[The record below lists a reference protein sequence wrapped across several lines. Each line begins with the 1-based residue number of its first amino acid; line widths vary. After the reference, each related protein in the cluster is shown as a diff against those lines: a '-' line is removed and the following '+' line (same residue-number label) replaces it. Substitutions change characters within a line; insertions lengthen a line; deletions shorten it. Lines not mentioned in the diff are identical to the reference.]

1 MSLSDKIKKIIKEY
15 GLFKT
20 ANLFGGIE
28 YLKKVLSNDPE
39 FSNIFDNLN
48 GKVYYPL
55 LDDVYEFDFEIFDY
69 QLNRWETSGT
79 AIINVLYDEKELD
92 SLENEK
98 LKLFIVKNDDNV
110 DFNFLLNPEF
120 RSFFPLHTPLV
131 SVGKINGEK
140 IDQDEI
146 LKKNRLSNEPEFNE
160 TEIYNILS
168 KINSKNKKG
177 SVNENK
183 NDNSKLKNYL
193 LNIIETQGL
202 VVATKY
208 VDGIENLSNI
218 FNIPST
224 EMITDYFQERKLD
237 IRDFNINTGGYEF
250 IFKLLYVQ
258 NNDNYLLFFYEI
270 VEGTVTLMM
279 TDETLDLKSKKLKDF
294 EFAWEIHQEI
304 NDLLNE
310 FTYNLMR
317 NLKLTGFD
325 DVLIDYTI

>member
-1 MSLSDKIKKIIKEY
+1 MNLSDKIKKLIQR
-15 GLFKT
+15 GGMAKT
-20 ANLFGGIE
+20 LELFGGLE
-28 YLKKVLSNDPE
+28 HLKNFLLNDPE
-39 FSNIFDNLN
+39 LSDILNNLN
-48 GKVYYPL
+48 GKVYYSFL
-55 LDDVYEFDFEIFDY
+55 GNNYEFDFEIIGY
-69 QLNRWETSGT
+69 KLNKWETQGT
-79 AIINVLYDEKELD
+79 ALINVIYDHKKL
-92 SLENEK
+92 SPIENEK
-98 LKLFIVKNDDNV
+98 LKTFIVIQNDKV
-110 DFNFLLNPEF
+110 EFSFILNPATS
-120 RSFFPLHTPLV
+120 SFFPRTPLV
-131 SVGKINGEK
+131 DVKKINGENFDNQEIIIRRYKFYESELQGILHK
-140 IDQDEI
+140 IHP
-146 LKKNRLSNEPEFNE
+146 KN
-160 TEIYNILS
+160 
-168 KINSKNKKG
+168 NKDV
-177 SVNENK
+177 VNEN
-183 NDNSKLKNYL
+183 NNSRLKNYL

-202 VVATKY
+202 IVASKY

>member
-1 MSLSDKIKKIIKEY
+1 MNLSHKIKKLIQR
-15 GLFKT
+15 GGMAKT
-20 ANLFGGIE
+20 LELFGGLE
-28 YLKKVLSNDPE
+28 HLKNFSLNDPE
-39 FSNIFDNLN
+39 LSDILNNLN
-48 GKVYYPL
+48 GKVYYSFL
-55 LDDVYEFDFEIFDY
+55 GNNYEFDFEIIGY
-69 QLNRWETSGT
+69 KLNKWETQGT
-79 AIINVLYDEKELD
+79 ALINVIYDHKKL
-92 SLENEK
+92 SPIENEK
-98 LKLFIVKNDDNV
+98 LKTFIVIQNDKV
-110 DFNFLLNPEF
+110 EFSFELNPAT
-120 RSFFPLHTPLV
+120 SSYFPRTSLV
-131 SVGKINGEK
+131 DVKKINGENFDNQEIIIRGYKFYESELQGILHK
-140 IDQDEI
+140 IHP
-146 LKKNRLSNEPEFNE
+146 KN
-160 TEIYNILS
+160 
-168 KINSKNKKG
+168 NKDV
-177 SVNENK
+177 VNEN
-183 NDNSKLKNYL
+183 NNSRLKNYL

-202 VVATKY
+202 IVASKY

-237 IRDFNINTGGYEF
+237 IRNFNINTGGYEF

>member
-1 MSLSDKIKKIIKEY
+1 MNLSHKIKKLIQR
-15 GLFKT
+15 GGMAKT
-20 ANLFGGIE
+20 LELFGGLE
-28 YLKKVLSNDPE
+28 HLKNFLLNDPE
-39 FSNIFDNLN
+39 LSDILNNLN
-48 GKVYYPL
+48 GKVYYSFL
-55 LDDVYEFDFEIFDY
+55 GNNYEFDFEIIGY
-69 QLNRWETSGT
+69 KLNKWETQGT
-79 AIINVLYDEKELD
+79 ALINVIYDHKKL
-92 SLENEK
+92 SPIENEK
-98 LKLFIVKNDDNV
+98 LKTFIVIQNDKV
-110 DFNFLLNPEF
+110 EFSFELNPAT
-120 RSFFPLHTPLV
+120 SSYFPRTSLV
-131 SVGKINGEK
+131 DVKKINGENFDNQEIIIRGYKFYESELQGILHK
-140 IDQDEI
+140 IHP
-146 LKKNRLSNEPEFNE
+146 KN
-160 TEIYNILS
+160 
-168 KINSKNKKG
+168 NKDV
-177 SVNENK
+177 VNEN
-183 NDNSKLKNYL
+183 NNSRLKNYL

-202 VVATKY
+202 IVASKY

-224 EMITDYFQERKLD
+224 EMIKDYFQERKLD
-237 IRDFNINTGGYEF
+237 IRNFNINTGGYEF

>member
-1 MSLSDKIKKIIKEY
+1 MNLSDKIKKLIQR
-15 GLFKT
+15 GGMAKT
-20 ANLFGGIE
+20 LELFGGLE
-28 YLKKVLSNDPE
+28 HLKNFSLNDPE
-39 FSNIFDNLN
+39 LSDILNNLN
-48 GKVYYPL
+48 GKVYYSFL
-55 LDDVYEFDFEIFDY
+55 GNNYEFDFEIIGY
-69 QLNRWETSGT
+69 KLNKWETQGT
-79 AIINVLYDEKELD
+79 ALINVIYDHKKL
-92 SLENEK
+92 SPIENEK
-98 LKLFIVKNDDNV
+98 LKTFIVIQNDKV
-110 DFNFLLNPEF
+110 EFSFELNPAT
-120 RSFFPLHTPLV
+120 SSYFPRTSLV
-131 SVGKINGEK
+131 DVKKINGENFDNQEIIIRGYKFYESELQGILHK
-140 IDQDEI
+140 IHP
-146 LKKNRLSNEPEFNE
+146 KN
-160 TEIYNILS
+160 
-168 KINSKNKKG
+168 NKDV
-177 SVNENK
+177 VNEN
-183 NDNSKLKNYL
+183 NNSRLKNYL

-202 VVATKY
+202 IVASKY

-237 IRDFNINTGGYEF
+237 IRNFNINTGGYEF

>member
-1 MSLSDKIKKIIKEY
+1 MNLSDKIKKLIQR
-15 GLFKT
+15 GGMAKT
-20 ANLFGGIE
+20 LELFGGLE
-28 YLKKVLSNDPE
+28 HLKNFSLNDPE
-39 FSNIFDNLN
+39 LSDILNNLN
-48 GKVYYPL
+48 GKVYYSFL
-55 LDDVYEFDFEIFDY
+55 GNNYEFDFEIIGY
-69 QLNRWETSGT
+69 KLNRWETQGT
-79 AIINVLYDEKELD
+79 ALINVIYDHKKL
-92 SLENEK
+92 SPIQNEK
-98 LKLFIVKNDDNV
+98 LKTFIVIQNDEV
-110 DFNFLLNPEF
+110 EFSFKLNTEIS
-120 RSFFPLHTPLV
+120 SFFPRTPLV
-131 SVGKINGEK
+131 DVIKINGENFDNQEIIIRGYKFYESELQGILHK
-140 IDQDEI
+140 IHP
-146 LKKNRLSNEPEFNE
+146 KN
-160 TEIYNILS
+160 
-168 KINSKNKKG
+168 NKDV
-177 SVNENK
+177 VNENNK
-183 NDNSKLKNYL
+183 SRLKTYL

-202 VVATKY
+202 IAASKY

-218 FNIPST
+218 FNIIST
-224 EMITDYFQERKLD
+224 EMITEYFQERKLD

>member
-1 MSLSDKIKKIIKEY
+1 MNLSDKIKKLIQR
-15 GLFKT
+15 GGMAKT
-20 ANLFGGIE
+20 LELFGGLE
-28 YLKKVLSNDPE
+28 HLKNFLLNDPE
-39 FSNIFDNLN
+39 LSDILNNLN
-48 GKVYYPL
+48 GKVYYSFL
-55 LDDVYEFDFEIFDY
+55 GNNYEFDFEIIGY
-69 QLNRWETSGT
+69 KLNKWETQGT
-79 AIINVLYDEKELD
+79 ALINVIYDHKKL
-92 SLENEK
+92 SPIENEK
-98 LKLFIVKNDDNV
+98 LKTFIVIQNDKV
-110 DFNFLLNPEF
+110 EFSFELNPAT
-120 RSFFPLHTPLV
+120 SSYFPRTSLV
-131 SVGKINGEK
+131 DVKKINGENFDNQEIIIRGYKFYESELQGILHK
-140 IDQDEI
+140 IHP
-146 LKKNRLSNEPEFNE
+146 KN
-160 TEIYNILS
+160 
-168 KINSKNKKG
+168 NKDV
-177 SVNENK
+177 VNEN
-183 NDNSKLKNYL
+183 NNSRLKNYL

-202 VVATKY
+202 IVASKY

-237 IRDFNINTGGYEF
+237 IRNFNINTGGYEF

>member
-1 MSLSDKIKKIIKEY
+1 MNLSHKIKKLIQR
-15 GLFKT
+15 GGMAKT
-20 ANLFGGIE
+20 LELFGGLE
-28 YLKKVLSNDPE
+28 HLKNFLLNDPE
-39 FSNIFDNLN
+39 LSDILNNLN
-48 GKVYYPL
+48 GKVYYSFL
-55 LDDVYEFDFEIFDY
+55 GNNYEFDFEIIGY
-69 QLNRWETSGT
+69 KLNKWETQGT
-79 AIINVLYDEKELD
+79 ALINVIYDHKKL
-92 SLENEK
+92 SPIENEK
-98 LKLFIVKNDDNV
+98 LKTFIVIQNDKV
-110 DFNFLLNPEF
+110 EFSFELNPAT
-120 RSFFPLHTPLV
+120 SSYFPRTSLV
-131 SVGKINGEK
+131 DVKKINGENFDNQEIIIRGYKFYESELQGILHK
-140 IDQDEI
+140 IHP
-146 LKKNRLSNEPEFNE
+146 KN
-160 TEIYNILS
+160 
-168 KINSKNKKG
+168 NKDV
-177 SVNENK
+177 VNEN
-183 NDNSKLKNYL
+183 NNSRLKNYL

-202 VVATKY
+202 IVASKY

-237 IRDFNINTGGYEF
+237 IRNFNINTGGYEF

>member
-1 MSLSDKIKKIIKEY
+1 MNLSHKIKKLIQR
-15 GLFKT
+15 GGMAKT
-20 ANLFGGIE
+20 LELFGGLE
-28 YLKKVLSNDPE
+28 HLKNFLLNDPE
-39 FSNIFDNLN
+39 LSDILNNLN
-48 GKVYYPL
+48 GKVYYSFL
-55 LDDVYEFDFEIFDY
+55 GNNYEFDFEIIGY
-69 QLNRWETSGT
+69 KLNRWETQGT
-79 AIINVLYDEKELD
+79 ALINVIYDHKKL
-92 SLENEK
+92 SPIQNEK
-98 LKLFIVKNDDNV
+98 LKTFIVIQNDKV
-110 DFNFLLNPEF
+110 EFSFELNPAT
-120 RSFFPLHTPLV
+120 SSYFPRTSLV
-131 SVGKINGEK
+131 DVKKINGENFDNQEIIIRGYKFYESELQGILHK
-140 IDQDEI
+140 IHP
-146 LKKNRLSNEPEFNE
+146 KN
-160 TEIYNILS
+160 
-168 KINSKNKKG
+168 NKDV
-177 SVNENK
+177 VNEN
-183 NDNSKLKNYL
+183 NNSRLKNYL

-202 VVATKY
+202 IVASKY

-237 IRDFNINTGGYEF
+237 IRNFNINTGGYEF

>member
-1 MSLSDKIKKIIKEY
+1 MNLSDKIKKLIQR
-15 GLFKT
+15 GGMAKT
-20 ANLFGGIE
+20 LELFGGLE
-28 YLKKVLSNDPE
+28 HLKNFLLNDPE
-39 FSNIFDNLN
+39 LSDILNNLN
-48 GKVYYPL
+48 GKVYYSFL
-55 LDDVYEFDFEIFDY
+55 GNNYEFDFEIIGY
-69 QLNRWETSGT
+69 KLNKWETQGT
-79 AIINVLYDEKELD
+79 ALINVIYDHKKL
-92 SLENEK
+92 SPIENEK
-98 LKLFIVKNDDNV
+98 LKTFIVIQNDKV
-110 DFNFLLNPEF
+110 EFSFELNPAT
-120 RSFFPLHTPLV
+120 SSYFPRTSLV
-131 SVGKINGEK
+131 DVKKINGENFDNQEIIIRGYKFYESELQGILHK
-140 IDQDEI
+140 IHP
-146 LKKNRLSNEPEFNE
+146 KN
-160 TEIYNILS
+160 
-168 KINSKNKKG
+168 NKDV
-177 SVNENK
+177 VNENNK
-183 NDNSKLKNYL
+183 SRLKTYL

-202 VVATKY
+202 IAASKY

-218 FNIPST
+218 FNIIST
-224 EMITDYFQERKLD
+224 EMITEYFQERKLD

>member
-1 MSLSDKIKKIIKEY
+1 MNLSDKIKKLIQR
-15 GLFKT
+15 GGMAKT
-20 ANLFGGIE
+20 LELFGGLE
-28 YLKKVLSNDPE
+28 HLKNFLLNDPE
-39 FSNIFDNLN
+39 LSDILNNLN
-48 GKVYYPL
+48 GKVYYSFL
-55 LDDVYEFDFEIFDY
+55 GNNYEFDFEIIGY
-69 QLNRWETSGT
+69 KLNRWETQGT
-79 AIINVLYDEKELD
+79 ALINVIYDHKKL
-92 SLENEK
+92 SPIENEK
-98 LKLFIVKNDDNV
+98 LKTFIVIQNDKV
-110 DFNFLLNPEF
+110 EFSFELNPAT
-120 RSFFPLHTPLV
+120 SSYFPRTSLV
-131 SVGKINGEK
+131 DVKKINGENFDNQEIIIRGYKFYESELQGILHK
-140 IDQDEI
+140 IHP
-146 LKKNRLSNEPEFNE
+146 KN
-160 TEIYNILS
+160 
-168 KINSKNKKG
+168 NKDV
-177 SVNENK
+177 VNEN
-183 NDNSKLKNYL
+183 NNSRLKNYL

-202 VVATKY
+202 IAASKY

-218 FNIPST
+218 FNIIST
-224 EMITDYFQERKLD
+224 EMITEYFQERKLD